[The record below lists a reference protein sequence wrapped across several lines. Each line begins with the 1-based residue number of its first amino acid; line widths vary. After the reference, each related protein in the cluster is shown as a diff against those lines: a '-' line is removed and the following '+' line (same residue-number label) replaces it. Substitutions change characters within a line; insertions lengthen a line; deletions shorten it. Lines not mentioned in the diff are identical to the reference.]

1 VEASPNE
8 QRIAV
13 LVADDDPDIRTLMIQ
28 YLSREP
34 FEVAGSARDAN
45 EAIELARARRPDA
58 ALVDVNMP
66 GGGARAVVDAL
77 RKDSPETAIVILS
90 ALEEDTLVRDLLR
103 AGAMAYLV
111 KGARRE
117 EILETVRRAIE
128 ANGRLN
134 T

>member
-1 VEASPNE
+1 MADSE
-8 QRIAV
+8 QPIAV
-13 LVADDDPDIRTLMIQ
+13 LVADDDPDIRQLLIQ

>member
-1 VEASPNE
+1 MEGSTE

-13 LVADDDPDIRTLMIQ
+13 LVADDDADIRQVLIQ
-28 YLSREP
+28 YLSRDP
-34 FEVAGSARDAN
+34 FEVAGSARDAE

-66 GGGARAVVDAL
+66 GGGARAVVETL
-77 RKDSPETAIVILS
+77 TKEIPETAIVILS
-90 ALEEDTLVRDLLR
+90 SLEEDTLVRDLLR

-111 KGARRE
+111 KGARRD
-117 EILETVRRAIE
+117 EILDTIRRAVE

-134 T
+134 A